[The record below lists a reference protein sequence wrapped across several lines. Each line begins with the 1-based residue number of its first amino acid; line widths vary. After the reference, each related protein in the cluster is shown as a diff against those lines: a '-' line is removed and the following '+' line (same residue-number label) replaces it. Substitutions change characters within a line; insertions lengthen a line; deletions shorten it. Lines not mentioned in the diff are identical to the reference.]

1 MPAGWNRP
9 AQEFEYGMATDS
21 KFSTRS
27 RKLKPGT
34 LVLIAL
40 LHVLAFYGLVRAF
53 APDITAS
60 VERSVVSAF
69 TVTVTMPPDP
79 PEEPEP
85 LPDEGSAGDPG
96 KQAVPK
102 PVTAPA
108 PKVVVK
114 KDQPTPRAS
123 STGDAV
129 TSGAKDQGDGTG
141 AAGSGLGTGSGR
153 GGGGQGGIAP
163 TKPVHI
169 SGAIDNALDYP
180 VPVGGRQARRGNEV
194 IVKVTVGTDGRARNC
209 SIYRPSQDAE
219 ADRIT
224 CQLVVERLRFKPAID
239 RNGNAVA
246 APFYWKQSW
255 F

>member
-1 MPAGWNRP
+1 M
-9 AQEFEYGMATDS
+9 AQDS

-34 LVLIAL
+34 LLLIGL

-60 VERSVVSAF
+60 VEQSVVSAF
-69 TVTVTMPPDP
+69 NVTVTAPPD
-79 PEEPEP
+79 EPEP
-85 LPDEGSAGDPG
+85 APDEGAAGDPG

-102 PVTAPA
+102 PVTAPT

-114 KDQPTPRAS
+114 RDQPAPRAS
-123 STGDAV
+123 STGTAV

-153 GGGGQGGIAP
+153 GGGGQGGIAAS
-163 TKPVHI
+163 KPVHI
-169 SGAIDNALDYP
+169 SGGIDNARDYP
-180 VPVGGRQARRGNEV
+180 VPPGGRQARRGNEV
-194 IVKVTVGTDGRARNC
+194 IVKVTVGTDGRASNC
-209 SIYRPSQDAE
+209 SIYRSSPDAE

-224 CQLVVERLRFKPAID
+224 CQLVVERLRFKPATN
-239 RNGNAVA
+239 RNGDPVA
-246 APFYWKQSW
+246 APFYWKQRW

>member
-1 MPAGWNRP
+1 M
-9 AQEFEYGMATDS
+9 AQDS

-34 LVLIAL
+34 LLLIGL

-60 VERSVVSAF
+60 VEQSVVSAF
-69 TVTVTMPPDP
+69 TVTVTAPPD
-79 PEEPEP
+79 EPEP
-85 LPDEGSAGDPG
+85 APDEGAAGDPG

-102 PVTAPA
+102 PVTAPT

-114 KDQPTPRAS
+114 RDQPAPRAS
-123 STGDAV
+123 STGTAV

-153 GGGGQGGIAP
+153 GGGGQGGIAAS
-163 TKPVHI
+163 KPVHI
-169 SGAIDNALDYP
+169 SGGIDNARDYP
-180 VPVGGRQARRGNEV
+180 VPPGGRQARRGNEV
-194 IVKVTVGTDGRARNC
+194 IVKVTVGTDGRASNC
-209 SIYRPSQDAE
+209 SIYRSSPDAE

-224 CQLVVERLRFKPAID
+224 CQLVVERLRFKPATN
-239 RNGNAVA
+239 RNGDPVA
-246 APFYWKQSW
+246 APFYWKQRW

>member
-1 MPAGWNRP
+1 M
-9 AQEFEYGMATDS
+9 AQGT
-21 KFSTRS
+21 KFSTKKR
-27 RKLKPGT
+27 RLKPGA

-40 LHVLAFYGLVRAF
+40 LHVAAFYGLVRAF

-60 VERSVVSAF
+60 VEQSVVSAF
-69 TVTVTMPPDP
+69 TVTITAPPDKP
-79 PEEPEP
+79 DEAEPEP
-85 LPDEGSAGDPG
+85 DEGAAGDPG

-102 PVTAPA
+102 PVTAPT

-114 KDQPTPRAS
+114 RDQPAPRAS
-123 STGDAV
+123 STGNAV

-153 GGGGQGGIAP
+153 GGGGQGGIAA

-169 SGAIDNALDYP
+169 SGGIDNARDFP
-180 VPVGGRQARRGNEV
+180 VPEGGRQARRGNEV
-194 IVKVTVGTDGRARNC
+194 IVKVTVGIDGRASNC
-209 SIYRPSQDAE
+209 SVYQASADAE

-224 CQLVVERLRFKPAID
+224 CQLVVGRLRFKPATD
-239 RNGNAVA
+239 RNGDPVA
-246 APFYWKQSW
+246 APFYWKQRW

>member
-1 MPAGWNRP
+1 
-9 AQEFEYGMATDS
+9 MATDS
-21 KFSTRS
+21 KFSTKS

-34 LVLIAL
+34 LVLIGL

-69 TVTVTMPPDP
+69 TVTVTTPPDP
-79 PEEPEP
+79 PEAPEP
-85 LPDEGSAGDPG
+85 QPDEGAAGDPG

-102 PVTAPA
+102 PVTAPI

-114 KDQPTPRAS
+114 PDPPAPRAS

-129 TSGAKDQGDGTG
+129 TSGATDQGEGTG

-153 GGGGQGGIAP
+153 GGGGQGGIAQ

-169 SGAIDNALDYP
+169 SGGIDNARDYP
-180 VPVGGRQARRGNEV
+180 VPEGGRQARRGNEV
-194 IVKVTVGTDGRARNC
+194 IVKVTVGTDGRASNC
-209 SIYRPSQDAE
+209 SIYRASRDAE

-224 CQLVVERLRFKPAID
+224 CQLVVERLRFKPAMD
-239 RNGNAVA
+239 RNGKPVA
-246 APFYWKQSW
+246 APFYWKQVW